1 MASKSYLLVFLV
13 VSLSLASFWPSV
25 WSERE
30 GDPLKECKQ
39 RCGREISDERERR
52 MCERRCEEAAGQRGE
67 ESVTILFPEHDTR
80 KECEQQCCRE
90 GRGRGERW
98 QEECCRRCVEEAE
111 ERRRGGDESVE
122 KGEGRVEQ
130 GKENPYVWKQGEFQT
145 KCRSEEGFSKLLPNF
160 AEKSDILKGLQ
171 NYRVEWVETRPNTMV
186 VPHHCDADAILYVCN
201 GKGTIGILREDKQEA
216 IDVSKGDIMVIPAG
230 TTGFVA
236 NTDESE
242 NLCLFKI
249 FNSVS
254 TSPGKVESFFGIG
267 GEDQESFFQSFS
279 SEILEAAFNTPKDH
293 LKRLFSARKRVIV
306 KASPEQIR
314 EISRSGSKG
323 GPHIWPFTERDGHGP
338 YNLLDKKPWF
348 SNRRGQIHRADE
360 NDYSPLRHCDVTVSF
375 INLSAGSMLS
385 PAMNSR
391 AIKLAIVTN
400 GSGNIEMVCP
410 HLASQQK
417 GEQETQGT
425 RYRKVSAELR
435 PMTVFIEPA
444 GHPSAIL
451 AKEDLQIICFDINAR
466 GNHKYMLAG
475 KNNIYSNLRGAA
487 GELAF
492 GVSSREC
499 ERVLGAQEEEVIVK
513 GPGGGGSSRDQM

>member
-1 MASKSYLLVFLV
+1 MASRSLFAVLLLLL
-13 VSLSLASFWPSV
+13 LSLTSVWPSAL
-25 WSERE
+25 SER
-30 GDPLKECKQ
+30 DPLKECKQ
-39 RCGREISDERERR
+39 RCHREISDERERR
-52 MCERRCEEAAGQRGE
+52 MCERRCEEAAERRGD
-67 ESVTILFPEHDTR
+67 ESASIFFPERDMR
-80 KECEQQCCRE
+80 KECERQCRRE
-90 GRGRGERW
+90 GRGRSEGW
-98 QEECCRRCVEEAE
+98 QEECCRRCVEESE
-111 ERRRGGDESVE
+111 ERQRGRDDFIE
-122 KGEGRVEQ
+122 KREGRVEQ

-160 AEKSDILKGLQ
+160 AEKSDLLKGLQ
-171 NYRVEWVETRPNTMV
+171 NYRVEWIETRPNTMV
-186 VPHHCDADAILYVCN
+186 VPHHKDADSLIYVCN
-201 GKGTIGILREDKQEA
+201 GKGTIGILMEDKQETF
-216 IDVSKGDIMVIPAG
+216 DVSKGDIMVIPAG

-242 NLCLFKI
+242 NLCIFKI
-249 FNSVS
+249 LDSRS
-254 TSPGKVESFFGIG
+254 TSPGRVESFFGIG

-279 SEILEAAFNTPKDH
+279 SEILEAAFNTHKDQ
-293 LKRLFSARKRVIV
+293 LRRLFGARKRVIV

-323 GPHIWPFTERDGHGP
+323 GSHIWPFTGDSHGP
-338 YNLLDKKPWF
+338 YNLLDRKPWF
-348 SNRRGQIHRADE
+348 SNRHGQIYRADE
-360 NDYSPLRHCDVTVSF
+360 NDHSPLRHFDVTVSF
-375 INLSAGSMLS
+375 ANLSAGSMLS

-400 GSGNIEMVCP
+400 GSGYIEMACP
-410 HLASQQK
+410 HLSSQQK

-444 GHPSAIL
+444 GHPSAIV

-492 GVSSREC
+492 GVSSKEC

-513 GPGGGGSSRDQM
+513 GPKGGGSSREM